1 MNIFAS
7 CVYKKDSSI
16 LIFAVDYDGNEY
28 GITSMNETQAGAVTN
43 AITNRKTLL
52 FIKNDGPINGFM
64 GDCIPL
70 VGFTCAKVVTPND

>member
-1 MNIFAS
+1 
-7 CVYKKDSSI
+7 
-16 LIFAVDYDGNEY
+16 
-28 GITSMNETQAGAVTN
+28 MNETQAGAVTN